1 VQTGG
6 DATRLVGTLRA
17 LIKFAN
23 DTGEHKGDP
32 TAGVK
37 AGKMDKSDGFL
48 AWPPEGE
55 GDDPIAKYRAHYAL
69 GTVPRLAIELAL
81 NIAARREDMHVIGR
95 QHHKN
100 GAITWR
106 PSKTSRSTGR
116 VLTIDVL
123 PELQQALDA
132 MPASNVISTAFLTTG
147 RGRPFASA
155 AALGNAFADWCIAA
169 GLKPVLCPDGKMR
182 SYRLHGL
189 RTVVRDG
196 GKASLQRLADR
207 GATGPELLEWS
218 GHKNLSEVQPY
229 IEKADGKKR
238 MKNAVAKPLAG
249 SK

>member
-1 VQTGG
+1 MRGSIAINDRTRSQRCFRSPRRSGGPHPQELRQLHDAIRPPLWRPPVWLDGQAQHHRRAQVQTGG

-106 PSKTSRSTGR
+106 P
-116 VLTIDVL
+116 
-123 PELQQALDA
+123 
-132 MPASNVISTAFLTTG
+132 
-147 RGRPFASA
+147 
-155 AALGNAFADWCIAA
+155 
-169 GLKPVLCPDGKMR
+169 
-182 SYRLHGL
+182 
-189 RTVVRDG
+189 
-196 GKASLQRLADR
+196 
-207 GATGPELLEWS
+207 
-218 GHKNLSEVQPY
+218 
-229 IEKADGKKR
+229 
-238 MKNAVAKPLAG
+238 
-249 SK
+249 